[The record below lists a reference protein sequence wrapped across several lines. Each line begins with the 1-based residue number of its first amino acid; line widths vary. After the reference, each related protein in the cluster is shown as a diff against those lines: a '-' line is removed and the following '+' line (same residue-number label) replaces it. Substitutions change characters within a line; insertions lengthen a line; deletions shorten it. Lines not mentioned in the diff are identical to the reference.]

1 MGGLC
6 LPQSVQSVQSVFMK
20 DLSGKTKTAG
30 STQKEGEMGEMLFEA
45 ETCAIVG
52 AAMAVLEN
60 HWNIDGLV

>member
-1 MGGLC
+1 
-6 LPQSVQSVQSVFMK
+6 MK